1 MESFASEGT
10 PGGFIYLLR
19 GSFLYKYLFT
29 HTRNGFLTQLKN
41 NSFVMTLGRNA
52 GKAMKYLLKFQRKQ
66 AGKAAWWLIRIP
78 SAVQQGH
85 RLSRLREG
93 CWLSP
98 AALAHT
104 STFAAKL
111 PCSTVSANST
121 PGHCWQSS
129 FLTCQ
134 PFHQVAGSPS
144 RGRKC
149 VSFTELNIWI
159 LHNQQKAGIK
169 KLHLLNGTCTEQK
182 ISPLG
187 CVRACRVKT
196 DISQIEYGHL
206 LKRLK
211 TILSFKVRRDLAIL

>member
-1 MESFASEGT
+1 MVSLFNLPHFSFYHNDKTTAIYIADFIYKLSHRIMELFASEGT

-19 GSFLYKYLFT
+19 GSFLHKYLLT

-66 AGKAAWWLIRIP
+66 AGQAAWWLICIP
-78 SAVQQGH
+78 STVQQGH
-85 RLSRLREG
+85 QLSRLREG

-121 PGHCWQSS
+121 PGHC
-129 FLTCQ
+129 
-134 PFHQVAGSPS
+134 
-144 RGRKC
+144 
-149 VSFTELNIWI
+149 
-159 LHNQQKAGIK
+159 
-169 KLHLLNGTCTEQK
+169 
-182 ISPLG
+182 
-187 CVRACRVKT
+187 
-196 DISQIEYGHL
+196 
-206 LKRLK
+206 
-211 TILSFKVRRDLAIL
+211 